1 MTADTSALPDFPFCD
16 ATACAGAIATGDVS
30 ALELLDLLAD
40 RVDRLNPDLNAV
52 VTLDLDRARE
62 LAAAAD
68 RSTAAGESWG
78 PLHGVPMTVKD
89 VWETAHILTTSGA
102 PELAEH
108 IPETDAVTVARL
120 KRAGAVIFAKTNTPL
135 YAGDDQT
142 FNDVFGITNNPW
154 DTSRTPGGSSGGAA
168 AALAA
173 GLTPLELGSD
183 IGGSIRMPS
192 HLCGTFGLKPSWGLV
207 PSRGHIPGR
216 PGGLIETDVNSG
228 GPMARSVRDLVL
240 GLGVL
245 AGPLPED
252 ASAWRLEL
260 PPAPAIEG
268 PEDLR
273 IAVVL
278 DDQDFP
284 VSSDVRAAV
293 QSAADRLA
301 DAGAQVRATSFPV
314 PLADMFASWQDLV
327 LPIVGSGLPPETFDE
342 FTAAAPLLT
351 GDDLGSR
358 AARSLV
364 ASYRD
369 HRRADQV
376 RQLQRREWATFF
388 DAFDVVLAPAL
399 QVAAFHHDTMGS
411 LPERTLT
418 FDGRTISHLG
428 LNSWCGGIGAM
439 LLPVVAV
446 PVGLTDSRLPVGV
459 QVIGPYLH
467 DLTVLA
473 AAQTISDVL
482 GGFVVAPPGY

>member
-1 MTADTSALPDFPFCD
+1 MTPDTSALPDLPFCD
-16 ATACAGAIATGDVS
+16 ATACAGAIATGDVAS
-30 ALELLDLLAD
+30 LELLELLAE

-62 LAAAAD
+62 LASAAD
-68 RSTAAGESWG
+68 RATAAGESWG

-89 VWETAHILTTSGA
+89 VWETAHVRTTSGA

-108 IPETDAVTVARL
+108 VPETDAVTVARL

-142 FNDVFGITNNPW
+142 FNDVFGITSNPW

-207 PSRGHIPGR
+207 PSRGHVPGQ
-216 PGGLIETDVNSG
+216 PGGLVETDVNAG
-228 GPMARSVRDLVL
+228 GPMARSVRDLAL
-240 GLGVL
+240 GLEVL

-252 ASAWRLEL
+252 APAWRLEL
-260 PPAPAIEG
+260 PPAPTIDG
-268 PEDLR
+268 LDDLR
-273 IAVVL
+273 IAVVV
-278 DDQDFP
+278 DDDDFP
-284 VSSDVRAAV
+284 VSSDVRAVIQAAV
-293 QSAADRLA
+293 DRLA

-314 PLADMFASWQDLV
+314 PLVDMFASWQELV
-327 LPIVGSGLPPETFDE
+327 LPIVGSGLPPAVYDE
-342 FTAAAPLLT
+342 FATMAPLLT

-376 RQLQRREWATFF
+376 RQLQRRAWASFF
-388 DAFDVVLAPAL
+388 DGFDIVLAPPL
-399 QVAAFHHDTMGS
+399 QVAAFHHDTTGS
-411 LPERTLT
+411 LPERTLS
-418 FDGRTISHLG
+418 FDGRTISHLD

-439 LLPVVAV
+439 LLPVVSV
-446 PVGLTDSRLPVGV
+446 PVGRTGSGLPVGV

-473 AAQTISDVL
+473 AAQTISDAL
-482 GGFVVAPPGY
+482 GGFVPPPGY